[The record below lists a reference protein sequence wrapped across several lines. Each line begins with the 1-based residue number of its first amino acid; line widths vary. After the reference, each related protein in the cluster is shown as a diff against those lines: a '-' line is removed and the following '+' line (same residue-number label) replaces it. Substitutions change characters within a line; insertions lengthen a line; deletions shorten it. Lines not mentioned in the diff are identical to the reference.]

1 MALPILKAM
10 QSIAPQ
16 PPRQTSRAAQLYAIL
31 DTLGGRA
38 TLRQINKLI
47 PASDVPRPKNLAQL
61 RNWISSSCTSKGYF
75 TQIER
80 DLYRISTHAE
90 FLAIKKH
97 NRAVGQQWAKKQ
109 KTTKNIMPPRAPT
122 PKKPV
127 KRPVVKPQQPVPR
140 VDLPR
145 NSFSYHYVASVLGTA
160 SALSLAYVLMQT
172 VS

>member
-1 MALPILKAM
+1 MALPILRTM

-16 PPRQTSRAAQLYAIL
+16 PPRQTSRAAKLYGIL
-31 DTLGGRA
+31 DALGGRA
-38 TLRQINKLI
+38 SLRQINKLI
-47 PASDVPRPKNLAQL
+47 PASDVSKPKNLAQL

-90 FLAIKKH
+90 FTAVRKH
-97 NRAVGQQWAKKQ
+97 NRAMHQ
-109 KTTKNIMPPRAPT
+109 KWLKSQKPTKSIMPPRAPT
-122 PKKPV
+122 PKKAIE
-127 KRPVVKPQQPVPR
+127 RPVVKPQQPAPR